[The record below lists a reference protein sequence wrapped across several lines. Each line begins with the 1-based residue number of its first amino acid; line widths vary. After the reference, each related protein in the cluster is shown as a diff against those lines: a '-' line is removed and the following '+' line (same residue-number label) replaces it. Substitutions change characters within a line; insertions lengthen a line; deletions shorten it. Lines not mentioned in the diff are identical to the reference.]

1 MARTD
6 HQEEDMPHSRRYRE
20 AADKIDPD
28 RDYAPTEAVA
38 LAKETSATKF
48 DSTIEAHVR
57 LGVDPRHADQMVR
70 GTVVLPHGTG
80 KKQRIVVFAQGEKQ
94 REARDAGADEV
105 GGDDLAKRIQD
116 GWLDFDVALAT
127 PDMMGVVGRLGKVLG
142 PRGLMPNPKSNT
154 VTFDLARA
162 IKDVQAG
169 RVEYRVDKTG
179 VVHSVIGKAS
189 FSEDQLLDNFS
200 ALMESIVKAKP
211 STAKGVYVKSVFLAG
226 TMSPST
232 RVDPAAAGKLTHA

>member
-1 MARTD
+1 
-6 HQEEDMPHSRRYRE
+6 MPRSKRYIE
-20 AADKIDPD
+20 AASKIEPDKAYPP
-28 RDYAPTEAVA
+28 REAVA
-38 LAKETSATKF
+38 LARETAQAKF
-48 DSTIEAHVR
+48 DATIEAHIR

-80 KKQRIVVFAQGEKQ
+80 KKQRILVFAQGEKA
-94 REARDAGADEV
+94 REATEAGADFV
-105 GGDDLAKRIQD
+105 GGDDLAKKIEG
-116 GWLDFDVALAT
+116 GWFDFDVALAT

-189 FSEDQLLDNFS
+189 FTEEQLLDNFA
-200 ALMESIVKAKP
+200 ALMESIIKAKP
-211 STAKGVYVKSVFLAG
+211 SAAKGVYVKSVVLCG
-226 TMSPST
+226 TMGPSVP
-232 RVDPAAAGKLTHA
+232 VDTAAASKLTAA